1 MQEIAVWKKRIQ
13 MGEQAETAAEY
24 IMPILKS
31 YRAEIMQNLE
41 KGENIR
47 KLQGMAY
54 IIKKLEQ
61 DILRDISHKND
72 AKIMMKKIIRSKKW
86 KIK

>member
-1 MQEIAVWKKRIQ
+1 MQEISVWKKRIQ
-13 MGEQAETAAEY
+13 KGEQAETAAEY

-72 AKIMMKKIIRSKKW
+72 AKIMMKKNNKE
-86 KIK
+86 

>member
-1 MQEIAVWKKRIQ
+1 MQEMAVWKKRIQ

-41 KGENIR
+41 KGDNIR

-54 IIKKLEQ
+54 IIK
-61 DILRDISHKND
+61 
-72 AKIMMKKIIRSKKW
+72 
-86 KIK
+86 

>member
-13 MGEQAETAAEY
+13 KGEQAETAAEY
-24 IMPILKS
+24 IMPILES
-31 YRAEIMQNLE
+31 YRTEIMQNLE

-61 DILRDISHKND
+61 DILKDISHKDD
-72 AKIMMKKIIRSKKW
+72 AVMMINKKEK
-86 KIK
+86 